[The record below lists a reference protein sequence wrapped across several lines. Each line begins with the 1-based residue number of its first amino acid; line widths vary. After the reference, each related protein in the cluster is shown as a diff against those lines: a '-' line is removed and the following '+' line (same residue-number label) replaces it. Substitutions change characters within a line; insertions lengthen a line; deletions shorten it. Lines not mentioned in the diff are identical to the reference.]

1 MLKDRVPYYYNQ
13 CDCNCA
19 ETMLRCANDEW
30 NLNLSA
36 DAYRAI
42 APFGGGCGCGE
53 FCGAIAGSLAALG
66 EMQIKVRAHVTEG
79 FPELCAEFTQACEAS
94 LGSLKCEKLKEMYR
108 TEEERCIKTVLLAAE
123 VLQKQ
128 VESLNKSEE

>member
-1 MLKDRVPYYYNQ
+1 MLKDRVPYYYNL

-19 ETMLRCANDEW
+19 ETMLHCANDEW

-66 EMQIKVRAHVTEG
+66 EMQIKNRAHVTEG
-79 FPELCAEFTQACEAS
+79 FPELCDEFTRACEEA
-94 LGSLKCEKLKEMYR
+94 LGSLQCEKLKELYR
-108 TEEERCIKTVLLAAE
+108 TEEERCIKTVLLTAE
-123 VLQKQ
+123 VLQQQ
-128 VESLNKSEE
+128 VDAMNKAEE